1 MESARL
7 LIIFVMGLLAFA
19 ARALPQ
25 IFFLQR
31 TFPPAWDLFLRYLSY
46 AFICSII
53 ATTLFMSGGRFES
66 HAAPHRALALLATI
80 VVAHRTKSALIGMIV
95 GAALVTLLSWN

>member
-1 MESARL
+1 
-7 LIIFVMGLLAFA
+7 MGVLAFA

-25 IFFLQR
+25 IVFLRR
-31 TFPPAWDLFLRYLSY
+31 TFPSAWDLFLRYVSY

-53 ATTLFMSGGRFES
+53 STTLFMSGGRFEF

-95 GAALVTLLSWN
+95 GAVLLTVLSWVH